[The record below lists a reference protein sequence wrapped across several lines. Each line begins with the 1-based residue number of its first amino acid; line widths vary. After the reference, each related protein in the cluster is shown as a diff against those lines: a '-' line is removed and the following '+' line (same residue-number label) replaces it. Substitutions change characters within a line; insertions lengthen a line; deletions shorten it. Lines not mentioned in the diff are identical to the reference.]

1 MVWPEACDRLSL
13 GSWMSPGPLDH
24 LLWPQACSLSSLPH
38 HLLLSPSF
46 RGFDLRIQFIVQS
59 LSRIQPFCDPT
70 DCSPPGSSVR
80 GISQARVL
88 EQIAI
93 SFARGSSRPRDR
105 THVSYTGR
113 QVLYHWATMEAHL
126 IQWPPRSPPVAAFIF
141 LLLENSFIEINTQST
156 YNSPVYR
163 WQFST
168 FSIFTDR
175 GNHRTGLE
183 HFQHLPGSFSHAL
196 FLPISSKHK
205 PSSGFQYHRLVF
217 AVSSLTVTKNIFS
230 VFRWCFIWINDGKVF
245 GNNPFTM
252 HKTVNVTSIIIINY
266 LYYYN
271 YFHLLILLK
280 SIFIRGK

>member
-1 MVWPEACDRLSL
+1 MNL
-13 GSWMSPGPLDH
+13 H
-24 LLWPQACSLSSLPH
+24 LSSH
-38 HLLLSPSF
+38 
-46 RGFDLRIQFIVQS
+46 
-59 LSRIQPFCDPT
+59 
-70 DCSPPGSSVR
+70 
-80 GISQARVL
+80 
-88 EQIAI
+88 
-93 SFARGSSRPRDR
+93 RGSVQFSRSV
-105 THVSYTGR
+105 VSDSLR
-113 QVLYHWATMEAHL
+113 PQESQHAR
-126 IQWPPRSPPVAAFIF
+126 PPCPSASPLVAAI
-141 LLLENSFIEINTQST
+141 LDS
-156 YNSPVYR
+156 
-163 WQFST
+163 
-168 FSIFTDR
+168 
-175 GNHRTGLE
+175 TGLE

-245 GNNPFTM
+245 RNNPFTM